1 MWRWL
6 MILGLTLGPIGL
18 GAWTPERWFD
28 RPRSPRV
35 ASYKVEAALD
45 WKEKVLDGQE
55 TLTWRNT
62 GSAPTAELPLHLYRN
77 AFKGPQSLFF
87 KEKGG
92 ALGPQAGGWLAGD
105 VRHWG
110 YCRLDSVHME
120 NRLLDGHFGED
131 ETVFWVRLPR
141 PVGPGETIRLEIAW
155 ESRFPLVHTRTGWS
169 RDFLM
174 GAQWF
179 PKAGVYEGD
188 RWNCRAYHAGCGFFS
203 DFGNYD
209 VALSLP
215 NALLLAHTGTLV
227 NFKTPED
234 ITRDPGARTT

>member
-1 MWRWL
+1 M
-6 MILGLTLGPIGL
+6 
-18 GAWTPERWFD
+18 
-28 RPRSPRV
+28 
-35 ASYKVEAALD
+35 YKR
-45 WKEKVLDGQE
+45 Q
-55 TLTWRNT
+55 
-62 GSAPTAELPLHLYRN
+62 
-77 AFKGPQSLFF
+77 
-87 KEKGG
+87 
-92 ALGPQAGGWLAGD
+92 
-105 VRHWG
+105 
-110 YCRLDSVHME
+110 
-120 NRLLDGHFGED
+120 
-131 ETVFWVRLPR
+131 
-141 PVGPGETIRLEIAW
+141 EIAW

-234 ITRDPGARTT
+234 ITRDPRRCLLYTSRCV